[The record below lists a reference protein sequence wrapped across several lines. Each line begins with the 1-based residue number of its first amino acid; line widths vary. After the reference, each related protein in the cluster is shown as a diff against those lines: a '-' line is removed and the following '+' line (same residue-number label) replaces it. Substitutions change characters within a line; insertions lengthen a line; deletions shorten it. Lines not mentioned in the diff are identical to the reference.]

1 MIYRKLLLF
10 KLLYFLS
17 FFGSIGSTYYIN
29 VDRDLR
35 NFCFLKEKNGRD
47 LLEKKFL
54 SFDVFFFYDKRALNK
69 CLFFCLYLFI

>member
-54 SFDVFFFYDKRALNK
+54 SFDVFFL
-69 CLFFCLYLFI
+69 LS